1 MRLKKVAKIPR
12 PAQAI
17 QAKILNG
24 CGFEQINEHVSVL
37 ASSFSTWSGRGTWKL
52 CETERWNAQT
62 LYNT

>member
-37 ASSFSTWSGRGTWKL
+37 ASSFST
-52 CETERWNAQT
+52 
-62 LYNT
+62 